1 MHSASTNQPNVLH
14 NISSSQQLSTALHS
28 SHQAHIQSN
37 HQLSHH
43 AMHYH
48 VGSAPPAAAHHQQ
61 SVSTHHGPPLPWPWG
76 IMWSKVL
83 PHAAPHHAHQSAS
96 SRETRLV
103 PLKEHLG
110 ASLDGHEEPL
120 QIVKL
125 LTLWV
130 VEASIV
136 NTNAL
141 PLAKDGCEDHC
152 GNVRIPYLFGTR
164 EGCYVND
171 NFLITCN
178 HTYNPPL
185 AFLTGSNINVTDI
198 WLSGEMRI
206 YALVANDCYNRTGGS
221 VDYFQPWFRLGKFS
235 ISNTRNKFMAIVCD
249 TYAVINGSRGT
260 SYTTGCMSLYDGTR
274 DVVERSCSGIG
285 CETAIPRGVMDFN
298 ISVSSYY
305 NHKRVGIQSLQLCF
319 CGRGSEC
326 HDSDNGPGYQ
336 CSCSKGYQGNPYL
349 KDGCQDIDECLNSTT
364 CVQNCTNLPGTYNY
378 SCQLPGY
385 DGDGKWDGTGCK
397 LIPSPGRFPLIN
409 RNSLGVSVS
418 LVVLVLGVSWLYWGL
433 EQRKLI
439 KLKEKFFKQN
449 GGFLLQQQLSKHN
462 GSIEATQIFTVE
474 ELKKATNN
482 YQENRILGQG
492 GQGTV
497 YKGILP
503 DNKIVA
509 IKKSK
514 IIDQSQVEQFIN
526 EVSILSQINHR
537 NVVKLLGCCLETEV
551 PLLVYEFVT
560 NGTLFNHIHKTDR
573 SSTLQ
578 WQLCLQIA
586 VETAGALSYLHY
598 AASTPIIHR
607 DIKSTNLTTLVQ
619 GTLGYLDP
627 EYFHSSQL
635 TRKSDV
641 YSFGVLLAE
650 LLTGMKALSFERPGE
665 ERNLAMHFVLSMNE
679 SRLFEILDQQMLN
692 EGNVEQLNEVA
703 MLAKR
708 CLKVKGEE
716 RPTMKEVAMELEGLK
731 AMTKHPWVKGNMS
744 SEETEYTLQKP
755 YDDCVS
761 GVSGCLDD
769 LAVVW
774 AKHVLAR

>member
-1 MHSASTNQPNVLH
+1 MALVHLAIL
-14 NISSSQQLSTALHS
+14 QLTL
-28 SHQAHIQSN
+28 
-37 HQLSHH
+37 
-43 AMHYH
+43 
-48 VGSAPPAAAHHQQ
+48 
-61 SVSTHHGPPLPWPWG
+61 
-76 IMWSKVL
+76 
-83 PHAAPHHAHQSAS
+83 
-96 SRETRLV
+96 
-103 PLKEHLG
+103 
-110 ASLDGHEEPL
+110 
-120 QIVKL
+120 
-125 LTLWV
+125 LWV

-141 PLAKDGCEDHC
+141 PLAKDDCEDHC
-152 GNVRIPYLFGTR
+152 GNVSIPFPFGTR
-164 EGCYVND
+164 EGCYFND
-171 NFLITCN
+171 SFLITCN

-185 AFLTGSNINVTDI
+185 AFLTDSVINVTDI
-198 WLSGEMRI
+198 RLSGEMRI
-206 YALVANDCYNRTGGS
+206 YAFVAYDCYNRTGGRE
-221 VDYFQPWFRLGKFS
+221 YNEPWLQLAKFP
-235 ISNTRNKFMAIVCD
+235 ISNTRNKFMAIGCD
-249 TYAVINGSRGT
+249 TSAVIMGSEGT
-260 SYTTGCMSLYDGTR
+260 SYTTGCMSLCDSMR
-274 DVVERSCSGIG
+274 DVVEGSCSGIG
-285 CETAIPRGVMDFN
+285 CCETAIPRGVMDFN
-298 ISVSSYY
+298 ISLTSYY
-305 NHKRVGIQSLQLCF
+305 NHNSVWEF
-319 CGRGSEC
+319 
-326 HDSDNGPGYQ
+326 NP
-336 CSCSKGYQGNPYL
+336 CSYAFVAEEGTYKFSKQDLWDLRDQGNKIPMVLNWAIGNQTCSEAKKGLESYA
-349 KDGCQDIDECLNSTT
+349 CMANNIDECLNSTI
-364 CVQNCTNLPGTYNY
+364 CVQNCTNLPGTYNC

-397 LIPSPGRFPLIN
+397 LIPSPERFPLTN
-409 RNSLGVSVS
+409 RISLGVSVS
-418 LVVLVLGVSWLYWGL
+418 LLVLVLGISWLYWGL
-433 EQRKLI
+433 KRRKLI

-462 GSIEATQIFTVE
+462 GSIETTQIFTEE

-482 YQENRILGQG
+482 YHENRILGQG

-497 YKGILP
+497 YEGILP

-560 NGTLFNHIHKTDR
+560 NGTLFNHIHKTDH

-578 WQLCLQIA
+578 WQLRLQIA
-586 VETAGALSYLHY
+586 VETAGALSYLHS

-607 DIKSTNLTTLVQ
+607 DIKSTNVLLDDNYTAKVSDFGASKLVPLDHTQLTTLVQ

-635 TRKSDV
+635 TEKSDV

-650 LLTGMKALSFERPGE
+650 LLTGMKALSFERPE
-665 ERNLAMHFVLSMNE
+665 KERNLAMHFVSSMNE
-679 SRLFEILDQQMLN
+679 SRLFEILDQRMLN

-708 CLKVKGEE
+708 CLKLKGEG

-744 SEETEYTLQKP
+744 SEETEYLLQKP

-761 GVSGCLDD
+761 GVSGNSACYDSIRKQVSISILDD
-769 LAVVW
+769 G
-774 AKHVLAR
+774 R

>member
-1 MHSASTNQPNVLH
+1 MASVHLA
-14 NISSSQQLSTALHS
+14 ILQLTL
-28 SHQAHIQSN
+28 
-37 HQLSHH
+37 
-43 AMHYH
+43 
-48 VGSAPPAAAHHQQ
+48 
-61 SVSTHHGPPLPWPWG
+61 
-76 IMWSKVL
+76 
-83 PHAAPHHAHQSAS
+83 
-96 SRETRLV
+96 
-103 PLKEHLG
+103 
-110 ASLDGHEEPL
+110 
-120 QIVKL
+120 
-125 LTLWV
+125 LWV

-136 NTNAL
+136 NRLNTNTF
-141 PLAKDGCEDHC
+141 PLAKDGCEDRC
-152 GNVRIPYLFGTR
+152 GNVSIPYPFGTR

-171 NFLITCN
+171 SFLITCN

-185 AFLTGSNINVTDI
+185 AFLKTSHINVTDI

-206 YALVANDCYNRTGGS
+206 YAFVANDCYNRTGGRAR
-221 VDYFQPWFRLGKFS
+221 YNLPWLRSGIFP
-235 ISNTRNKFMAIVCD
+235 ISNTRNKFMAIGCD
-249 TYAVINGSRGT
+249 TYAVIKGSRGT
-260 SYTTGCMSLYDGTR
+260 SYTTGCMSLCDSTR
-274 DVVERSCSGIG
+274 DVVEGSCSGIG
-285 CETAIPRGVMDFN
+285 CCETAIPRGVMDFN
-298 ISVSSYY
+298 LSVSSYY
-305 NHKRVGIQSLQLCF
+305 QHKRVWEFNPCSYAFVAEEGTYNFSKQDLWDLKDQGNKIPMVLNWAIGDQNCSEAKKGLESYACKAN
-319 CGRGSEC
+319 SEC
-326 HDSDNGPGYQ
+326 HDSNNGPGYQ

-349 KDGCQDIDECLNSTT
+349 KDGCQDIDECLNSTI
-364 CVQNCTNLPGTYNY
+364 CVQNCTNLPGTYNC

-397 LIPSPGRFPLIN
+397 LIPSPERFPLIN
-409 RNSLGVSVS
+409 RISLGVSIS
-418 LVVLVLGVSWLYWGL
+418 LLVLVLGISWLCWGL
-433 EQRKLI
+433 KRRKLI
-439 KLKEKFFKQN
+439 KLREKFFKQN
-449 GGFLLQQQLSKHN
+449 GGLLLQQQLSKHN
-462 GSIEATQIFTVE
+462 GSIETTQIFTAE

-482 YQENRILGQG
+482 YHENRILGQG

-560 NGTLFNHIHKTDR
+560 NGTLFNHIHKTDH

-578 WQLCLQIA
+578 WQLRLQIA
-586 VETAGALSYLHY
+586 VETAGALSYLHS

-607 DIKSTNLTTLVQ
+607 DIKSTNVLLDDNYKAKVSDFGASRLVPLDHTQLTTLVQ

-635 TRKSDV
+635 TEKSDV

-650 LLTGMKALSFERPGE
+650 LLTGMKALSFERPEE
-665 ERNLAMHFVLSMNE
+665 ERNLAMHFVSSMNE

-731 AMTKHPWVKGNMS
+731 AMTKHPWVKGNTS
-744 SEETEYTLQKP
+744 SEETEYLLQKP
-755 YDDCVS
+755 YDDCIDGVTGNSACYDSIRKQVS
-761 GVSGCLDD
+761 ISILDD
-769 LAVVW
+769 G
-774 AKHVLAR
+774 R

>member
-1 MHSASTNQPNVLH
+1 MVSVHLAIL
-14 NISSSQQLSTALHS
+14 QLTL
-28 SHQAHIQSN
+28 
-37 HQLSHH
+37 
-43 AMHYH
+43 
-48 VGSAPPAAAHHQQ
+48 
-61 SVSTHHGPPLPWPWG
+61 
-76 IMWSKVL
+76 
-83 PHAAPHHAHQSAS
+83 
-96 SRETRLV
+96 
-103 PLKEHLG
+103 
-110 ASLDGHEEPL
+110 
-120 QIVKL
+120 
-125 LTLWV
+125 LWV
-130 VEASIV
+130 VEASTV

-152 GNVRIPYLFGTR
+152 GNVSIPYPFGTR
-164 EGCYVND
+164 VGCYVNHS
-171 NFLITCN
+171 FLITCN

-185 AFLTGSNINVTDI
+185 AFLVSSTINVTDI

-206 YALVANDCYNRTGGS
+206 YAFVANDCYNGTGGS
-221 VDYFQPWFRLGKFS
+221 VDNFQPWLRSGIFP
-235 ISNTRNKFMAIVCD
+235 ISNTRNKFMAIGCD
-249 TYAVINGSRGT
+249 TYAVIYGSRGT
-260 SYTTGCMSLYDGTR
+260 SYTTGCMSLCDSTR
-274 DVVERSCSGIG
+274 DVVEGSCSGIG
-285 CETAIPRGVMDFN
+285 CCESAIPRGVMDFN

-305 NHKRVGIQSLQLCF
+305 NHTRVREF
-319 CGRGSEC
+319 
-326 HDSDNGPGYQ
+326 NP
-336 CSCSKGYQGNPYL
+336 CSYAFVAEEGTYSFSKQDLWDLKDQGNKMPMVLNWAVGDRNCSEAKKDL
-349 KDGCQDIDECLNSTT
+349 KSYACMANNIDECLNSTI
-364 CVQNCTNLPGTYNY
+364 CVQNCTNLPGTYNC

-397 LIPSPGRFPLIN
+397 LIPSPERFPLIN
-409 RNSLGVSVS
+409 RISLGVSVS
-418 LVVLVLGVSWLYWGL
+418 LLVLVLGISWLYWGL
-433 EQRKLI
+433 KRRKLI

-449 GGFLLQQQLSKHN
+449 GGFLLQQQLSNHN
-462 GSIEATQIFTVE
+462 GSIEATQIFTAE
-474 ELKKATNN
+474 ELEKATNN
-482 YQENRILGQG
+482 YHENRILGQG

-560 NGTLFNHIHKTDR
+560 NGTLFSHIHKTDH

-578 WQLCLQIA
+578 WQLRLQIA
-586 VETAGALSYLHY
+586 VETAGALSYLHS

-607 DIKSTNLTTLVQ
+607 DIKSTNVLLDDNYKAKVSDFGASRLIPLDHTQLTTLVQ

-627 EYFHSSQL
+627 EYFHSSLL
-635 TRKSDV
+635 TEKSDV

-650 LLTGMKALSFERPGE
+650 LLTGMKALSFERPEE
-665 ERNLAMHFVLSMNE
+665 ERNLAMHFVSSMNE
-679 SRLFEILDQQMLN
+679 SRLFEILDQRMLN
-692 EGNVEQLNEVA
+692 EGDVEQLNEVA

-744 SEETEYTLQKP
+744 SEETEHLLQKP
-755 YDDCVS
+755 YDDCVG
-761 GVSGCLDD
+761 GVSGNSACYDSIRNQVGISILDD
-769 LAVVW
+769 G
-774 AKHVLAR
+774 R

>member
-1 MHSASTNQPNVLH
+1 MALVHLAIL
-14 NISSSQQLSTALHS
+14 QLTL
-28 SHQAHIQSN
+28 
-37 HQLSHH
+37 
-43 AMHYH
+43 
-48 VGSAPPAAAHHQQ
+48 
-61 SVSTHHGPPLPWPWG
+61 
-76 IMWSKVL
+76 
-83 PHAAPHHAHQSAS
+83 
-96 SRETRLV
+96 
-103 PLKEHLG
+103 
-110 ASLDGHEEPL
+110 
-120 QIVKL
+120 
-125 LTLWV
+125 LWV

-152 GNVRIPYLFGTR
+152 GDVNIPYPFGTR

-171 NFLITCN
+171 SFLIT
-178 HTYNPPL
+178 
-185 AFLTGSNINVTDI
+185 S
-198 WLSGEMRI
+198 
-206 YALVANDCYNRTGGS
+206 NDCYNRTGGS
-221 VDYFQPWFRLGKFS
+221 ARNNQPWLRSGIFP
-235 ISNTRNKFMAIVCD
+235 ISNTRNKFIAIGCD
-249 TYAVINGSRGT
+249 TNAVIEGSRGT
-260 SYTTGCMSLYDGTR
+260 SYTTGCMSLCDSTR
-274 DVVERSCSGIG
+274 DVVEGSCSGIG
-285 CETAIPRGVMDFN
+285 CCETAIPRGVMDFN
-298 ISVSSYY
+298 ISVFSYY
-305 NHKRVGIQSLQLCF
+305 NHTRVWEFNPCSYAFVAEEDTYNFSTQDLLNFKGGHMMPMVLNCAIGDQNCSEAKKSFESYACMAN
-319 CGRGSEC
+319 SEC

-349 KDGCQDIDECLNSTT
+349 KDGCQDIDECLNSTV
-364 CVQNCTNLPGTYNY
+364 CVQICTNLPGTYNC

-385 DGDGKWDGTGCK
+385 DGDGKWDGTVCK

-409 RNSLGVSVS
+409 RISLGVSVS

-433 EQRKLI
+433 KQRKLI

-462 GSIEATQIFTVE
+462 GSIEATQIFTAE

-503 DNKIVA
+503 GNKIVA
-509 IKKSK
+509 VKKSK

-560 NGTLFNHIHKTDR
+560 NGTLFNHIHKTDH

-578 WQLCLQIA
+578 WQLRLQIA
-586 VETAGALSYLHY
+586 VETAGALSYLHS

-607 DIKSTNLTTLVQ
+607 DIKSTNVLLDDNYKAKVSDFGASRLVPLDHTQLTTLVQ
-619 GTLGYLDP
+619 GTLGYLDL

-635 TRKSDV
+635 TEKSDV
-641 YSFGVLLAE
+641 YSFGVLLVE
-650 LLTGMKALSFERPGE
+650 LLTGMKALSFERPEE
-665 ERNLAMHFVLSMNE
+665 ERNLAMHFVSSMNE

-731 AMTKHPWVKGNMS
+731 AMTKHPWVKGNMI
-744 SEETEYTLQKP
+744 SEETEYLLQKP
-755 YDDCVS
+755 YDDCVD
-761 GVSGCLDD
+761 GVTGNSACYDSIRKQVSISILDD
-769 LAVVW
+769 G
-774 AKHVLAR
+774 R

>member
-1 MHSASTNQPNVLH
+1 MLLVHLAIL
-14 NISSSQQLSTALHS
+14 QLTL
-28 SHQAHIQSN
+28 
-37 HQLSHH
+37 
-43 AMHYH
+43 
-48 VGSAPPAAAHHQQ
+48 
-61 SVSTHHGPPLPWPWG
+61 
-76 IMWSKVL
+76 
-83 PHAAPHHAHQSAS
+83 
-96 SRETRLV
+96 
-103 PLKEHLG
+103 
-110 ASLDGHEEPL
+110 
-120 QIVKL
+120 
-125 LTLWV
+125 LWV

-152 GNVRIPYLFGTR
+152 GDVGIPYPFGTR
-164 EGCYVND
+164 EGCYAND
-171 NFLITCN
+171 SFLITCN

-185 AFLTGSNINVTDI
+185 AFLTDGNINVTDI

-206 YALVANDCYNRTGGS
+206 YAFVANDCYNRTGGS
-221 VDYFQPWFRLGKFS
+221 ARYNQPWLRSGKFP
-235 ISNTRNKFMAIVCD
+235 ISNTRNKFMAIGCD

-260 SYTTGCMSLYDGTR
+260 SYTTGCMSLCDSTR
-274 DVVERSCSGIG
+274 DVVEGSCSGIG
-285 CETAIPRGVMDFN
+285 CCETAILRGVMDFN
-298 ISVSSYY
+298 ISVWSYY
-305 NHKRVGIQSLQLCF
+305 QHRRVWEFNPCSYAFVAEEGTYNFSTQDLLNFKGGYMMPMVLNWAIGDQNCSEAKKSFESYACMAN
-319 CGRGSEC
+319 SEC
-326 HDSDNGPGYQ
+326 HDSNNGPGYQ
-336 CSCSKGYQGNPYL
+336 CNCSKGYRGNPYL
-349 KDGCQDIDECLNSTT
+349 KGGCQDIDECLNSTI
-364 CVQNCTNLPGTYNY
+364 CVQNCTNLPGTYNC

-409 RNSLGVSVS
+409 RISLGVSVS
-418 LVVLVLGVSWLYWGL
+418 LLVLVLGVSWLYWGL
-433 EQRKLI
+433 KQRKLI

-462 GSIEATQIFTVE
+462 GSIEATQIFTAE

-560 NGTLFNHIHKTDR
+560 NG
-573 SSTLQ
+573 
-578 WQLCLQIA
+578 
-586 VETAGALSYLHY
+586 ALSYLHS

-607 DIKSTNLTTLVQ
+607 DIKSTNVLLDDNYRAKVSDFGASRLVPLDHTQLTTLVQ

-627 EYFHSSQL
+627 EYFQSSQL
-635 TRKSDV
+635 TEKSDV
-641 YSFGVLLAE
+641 YCFGVLLAE
-650 LLTGMKALSFERPGE
+650 LLTGMKALSFERPEE
-665 ERNLAMHFVLSMNE
+665 ERNLAMHFVSSMNE

-744 SEETEYTLQKP
+744 SEETEYLLQKP

-761 GVSGCLDD
+761 GINGNSACYDSIRNQVNISILDD
-769 LAVVW
+769 G
-774 AKHVLAR
+774 R